1 MKNTTIYVYQFSH
14 SVVSDSA
21 THGLQHARPPC
32 PSPAPGACS
41 NSCPSNHLILCHPL
55 LLLPSIFPSVRVF
68 SRSQCFESDGQ
79 SIGASATQKYTLFM
93 CINSMKQMLNEGT
106 SRKRTEEELGS
117 SWGSSMTARRS
128 VCTGPEGSVG
138 FQWVKREKGVSGELP
153 APGREV
159 KIPKPR
165 VHVLM
170 PAFFFSCFFPH
181 GKKPQDLSGSLE

>member
-170 PAFFFSCFFPH
+170 PAFFFFLFLSPW
-181 GKKPQDLSGSLE
+181 KETSGSVWFT